1 MPEYNVKT
9 DRFEVAVIAMDA
21 VAKSHLAKREAR
33 HNPPK
38 QTAEPSL
45 YKRLAQT
52 ETANKH
58 KWYACIFIY
67 QGKNILLLEK
77 ARKIKT

>member
-1 MPEYNVKT
+1 MKT

-38 QTAEPSL
+38 TDGGAEPTQATSTDGNG
-45 YKRLAQT
+45 Q
-52 ETANKH
+52 
-58 KWYACIFIY
+58 
-67 QGKNILLLEK
+67 
-77 ARKIKT
+77 

>member
-1 MPEYNVKT
+1 MKT

-21 VAKSHLAKREAR
+21 VTKSHLAKREAR

-38 QTAEPSL
+38 TNGGAEPTQ
-45 YKRLAQT
+45 RLART

-58 KWYACIFIY
+58 KWYACILIY